1 MDTILEFLG
10 TDHRACEDL
19 FAMAAVLPDS
29 PACGRGK
36 CNRAAEV
43 VIQHGGIVV
52 VYRYNPVS
60 AARGIRPGLRIWVTR
75 GFREA
80 GQAHQQ
86 QS

>member
-10 TDHRACEDL
+10 TDHRACDDL

-29 PACGRGK
+29 PACGRSK
-36 CNRAAEV
+36 YNQAAEV

-60 AARGIRPGLRIWVTR
+60 AARGTGRGCVT
-75 GFREA
+75 G
-80 GQAHQQ
+80 
-86 QS
+86 